1 MKAPKD
7 YTLQCRINEGEK
19 RHFKT
24 VCAKNNMSQSE
35 AIRFALTKAKLLPV
49 KKITT

>member
-7 YTLQCRINEGEK
+7 YTLQCRVNDEEK
-19 RHFKT
+19 AHFKAM
-24 VCAKNNMSQSE
+24 CAKNNMSHSE